1 MKCLLALAPLVLAVV
16 GRAARSCPQ
25 REDPVTAAA
34 EPIGIF
40 RSLAD
45 RLRSHAIL
53 AFGKDEVGG
62 HVRRPINPDAQSR
75 KRRWSI
81 CGNFGEWKCIACAQ
95 RSPGYSFG
103 RQWYELHGDRNVACD
118 YRPP

>member
-1 MKCLLALAPLVLAVV
+1 MSFGIGPAGPCRCGEGGEELPAEGGSRH
-16 GRAARSCPQ
+16 GRRRANRYFP
-25 REDPVTAAA
+25 
-34 EPIGIF
+34 
-40 RSLAD
+40 SLAD

-81 CGNFGEWKCIACAQ
+81 CGNFGERKCIACAQ